1 MTHSKLQTKR
11 LEAQMSQSQLAAA
24 AGINGRMLQYYEQ
37 GAKDL
42 SGAKLATLLK
52 LCLALNCTLADIL
65 PDGETTELLTRYGF
79 ITPPLFY
86 ILRRVSHE
94 LQGLSSTAM
103 GGPPGH

>member
-37 GAKDL
+37 GAKVL

-65 PDGETTELLTRYGF
+65 PDGETTELLTRYG
-79 ITPPLFY
+79 
-86 ILRRVSHE
+86 
-94 LQGLSSTAM
+94 Q
-103 GGPPGH
+103 

>member
-24 AGINGRMLQYYEQ
+24 AGINGRMLQYYE
-37 GAKDL
+37 L

-65 PDGETTELLTRYGF
+65 PDGETTELLTRYG
-79 ITPPLFY
+79 
-86 ILRRVSHE
+86 
-94 LQGLSSTAM
+94 Q
-103 GGPPGH
+103 

>member
-11 LEAQMSQSQLAAA
+11 LEAQMSQSQLA

-65 PDGETTELLTRYGF
+65 PDGETTELLTRYG
-79 ITPPLFY
+79 
-86 ILRRVSHE
+86 
-94 LQGLSSTAM
+94 Q
-103 GGPPGH
+103 